1 MQGTATDNSGS
12 VQSASIMLIDPLG
25 SPMNSPRSVAV
36 VNGAWQYSQEL
47 PPVVNGTF
55 QVWMSAV
62 DQIGNEFKGVVGT
75 VQVDNSPPTPGLI
88 ANRSDYTGVGANL
101 PVIKGY
107 VADQPYPEG
116 MRLFIGFEDVAV
128 GSTVGGTVPS
138 TLDLSGNQ
146 WQALPLPGTSGPS
159 VFVDRSLPPGP
170 VPTGADPGDH
180 QCQSP
185 VGRTT
190 LPDPGPEQSDP
201 DGLDQSER
209 LSSRA
214 SRRF

>member
-1 MQGTATDNSGS
+1 MWATSSTDSKTVTLDNTPPTVALTTSGKQKSLTVQGTASDSGS
-12 VQSASIMLIDPLG
+12 GLQSATLMLIDPLG
-25 SPMNSPRSVAV
+25 APMNSPRSVAV

-47 PPVVNGTF
+47 PPVVNGAF

-62 DQIGNEFKGVVGT
+62 DQMGNEFKGVVGT

-116 MRLFIGFEDVAV
+116 MRLFIGFEDVP
-128 GSTVGGTVPS
+128 VGGTVGS

-146 WQALPLPGTSGPS
+146 WQALPVTGTSGPS
-159 VFVDRSLPPGP
+159 VSR
-170 VPTGADPGDH
+170 
-180 QCQSP
+180 
-185 VGRTT
+185 T
-190 LPDPGPEQSDP
+190 LPTA
-201 DGLDQSER
+201 R
-209 LSSRA
+209 RSSSWGRPW
-214 SRRF
+214 